1 MSRAGASCSLRGH
14 ARARTF
20 TGVGASEG
28 FAAGRVVWICA
39 LWALIHSV
47 LASKQAKDLT
57 RRIAGPRYRDGLYR
71 SAYNAQ
77 SVVLLLWAARRF
89 ARLPDRELYRMKP
102 PWSWLFRASQAASLG
117 VLLSGVRVMG
127 IPNFAGIT
135 PLRDFLTGKDI
146 RSAPEAQGPPI
157 GADDEVVRAGA
168 FRFTRHPGN
177 LGALG
182 FFLFLPRMTA
192 NRAVL
197 MVLVALYVVLGSMH
211 EEYRLRAA
219 YGAAYERY
227 RKAVPFLI
235 PRRSRR

>member
-1 MSRAGASCSLRGH
+1 MKK
-14 ARARTF
+14 
-20 TGVGASEG
+20 
-28 FAAGRVVWICA
+28 AGRVLWICA
-39 LWALIHSV
+39 LWALVHSM
-47 LASKQAKDLT
+47 LASKQAKDFT

-71 SAYNAQ
+71 LAYNTQ
-77 SVVLLLWAARRF
+77 SVVLLLRAARRF
-89 ARLPDRELYRMKP
+89 ALVPDRELYQVRP

-127 IPNFAGIT
+127 IPNFAGMSS
-135 PLRDFLTGKDI
+135 LWDFLTERDI
-146 RSAPEAQGPPI
+146 RPEPEAQGPPI
-157 GADDEVVRAGA
+157 GADDEVVRTGA

-177 LGALG
+177 LGVLG

-197 MVLVALYVVLGSMH
+197 VVLVALYVVLGSMH

-227 RKAVPFLI
+227 RRVVPFLA
-235 PRRSRR
+235 PRRPRG

>member
-1 MSRAGASCSLRGH
+1 MCRAKTSCSSSGH
-14 ARARTF
+14 ARAQIF
-20 TGVGASEG
+20 TGVGASEVS
-28 FAAGRVVWICA
+28 AAGRVVWICT
-39 LWALIHSV
+39 LWALVHSV
-47 LASKQAKDLT
+47 LASKQAKDFT

-71 SAYNAQ
+71 FTFNAQ

-89 ARLPDRELYRMKP
+89 ARLPDRELYRVRP

-127 IPNFAGIT
+127 ILNFAGIT
-135 PLRDFLTGKDI
+135 PLWDFLRGKDI
-146 RSAPEAQGPPI
+146 RSEPEAQGPPI
-157 GADDEVVRAGA
+157 GTDDEVVRAGA

-182 FFLFLPRMTA
+182 FFLFLPRMTT

-211 EEYRLRAA
+211 EEYRLRAS

-227 RKAVPFLI
+227 RRAVPFLI
-235 PRRSRR
+235 PLRPRR

>member
-1 MSRAGASCSLRGH
+1 MRRRSLPVVPACNSH
-14 ARARTF
+14 
-20 TGVGASEG
+20 
-28 FAAGRVVWICA
+28 AAGRVVWICA

-71 SAYNAQ
+71 FAFNAQ
-77 SVVLLLWAARRF
+77 SVVLLVWAARRF
-89 ARLPDRELYRMKP
+89 SRLPDRELYRAKP
-102 PWSWLFRASQAASLG
+102 PWSWLFRASQVASLG
-117 VLLSGVRVMG
+117 VLFSGVRVMG
-127 IPNFAGIT
+127 ILNFAGIT
-135 PLRDFLTGKDI
+135 PLRDFLTGKDV
-146 RSAPEAQGPPI
+146 RSEPEAQGPPI

-192 NRAVL
+192 NRAIL
-197 MVLVALYVVLGSMH
+197 AALVALYVVLGSLH
-211 EEYRLRAA
+211 EEYRLQAA

-227 RKAVPFLI
+227 RRAVPFLI
-235 PRRSRR
+235 PRRPRR